1 MVGQW
6 GFTRVPDTDGNDAGR
21 NRHNG
26 ASGWRPRRHRSAS
39 ALAQGIAARL
49 DTPVVGIAGDRI
61 LVRAGGD
68 APTAHAVLT
77 LEWSRDLQRI
87 LGPPATALP
96 R

>member
-1 MVGQW
+1 VYRTPTATM
-6 GFTRVPDTDGNDAGR
+6 RVAIDTTGHPAG
-21 NRHNG
+21 
-26 ASGWRPRRHRSAS
+26 APVA
-39 ALAQGIAARL
+39 IAAPPDSR
-49 DTPVVGIAGDRI
+49 VVGISGDRI
-61 LVRAGGD
+61 LVRAGAD